1 MRRPRPAVIV
11 RASLD
16 VVIDMCSTF
25 LFLTVMGADDVSDVV
40 YCDVRFASNKR
51 K

>member
-25 LFLTVMGADDVSDVV
+25 LFLTVMGDDVSDVV